1 MVNFKYSSL
10 FTLCF
15 CCLLAISAPSV
26 LAHTDEADY
35 SPKQYPR
42 IEDTSVDRN
51 EIVNIPDPA
60 LKAAINA
67 ELGQSSGADITKGQL
82 RSFTGILYLDHKG
95 ITNITGLEE
104 CVNLVGLDLSYNDIQ
119 DLSPLASLS
128 KLTNLYLENN
138 QIQDLSPLASLNK
151 LQELHLSHNTIRN
164 VSPLHQLVH
173 LQMLHLADNE
183 IVDIS
188 SLNTL
193 SNLTELTLD
202 HNQIYNI
209 SGLSNLTNLIT
220 LTLDR
225 NQIEDISALATL
237 INLNALDL
245 SYNQIKIINALA
257 SLTRLSV
264 LYLDYNQINDLSA
277 LSSLIN
283 LTKLG
288 LSNNSI
294 QDISPLM
301 TLTKLTELNL
311 MQQRITL
318 SGLNVFSGENAH
330 LLNPIHDLDSAFITP
345 VTISNNGYYEETEH
359 TINWLNVWQAQYE
372 SFTFEQAVSLGAA
385 STLFSGQVMIPLQF
399 NGNTAPIL
407 IIDDPLQLELNQL
420 FDPMDYVTAYDEED
434 GDITEWI
441 QLKENTIDLTQ
452 IGMYRLTFE
461 VTDSYGSTTSK
472 TVTVQVGPRI
482 APETGLSSILLPL
495 GALSI
500 GTGICLKRRKK

>member
-1 MVNFKYSSL
+1 
-10 FTLCF
+10 
-15 CCLLAISAPSV
+15 
-26 LAHTDEADY
+26 
-35 SPKQYPR
+35 
-42 IEDTSVDRN
+42 
-51 EIVNIPDPA
+51 
-60 LKAAINA
+60 
-67 ELGQSSGADITKGQL
+67 
-82 RSFTGILYLDHKG
+82 
-95 ITNITGLEE
+95 
-104 CVNLVGLDLSYNDIQ
+104 
-119 DLSPLASLS
+119 
-128 KLTNLYLENN
+128 
-138 QIQDLSPLASLNK
+138 
-151 LQELHLSHNTIRN
+151 
-164 VSPLHQLVH
+164 
-173 LQMLHLADNE
+173 MLHLADNE

-399 NGNTAPIL
+399 NGNAAPIL